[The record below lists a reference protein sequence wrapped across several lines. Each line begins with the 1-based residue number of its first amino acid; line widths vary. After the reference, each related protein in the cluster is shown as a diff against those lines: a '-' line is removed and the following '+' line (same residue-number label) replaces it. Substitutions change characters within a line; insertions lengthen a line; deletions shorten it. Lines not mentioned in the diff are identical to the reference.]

1 MEEKL
6 VNWIK
11 RPVVMRSIYI
21 VSCMVISFALG
32 VATEF
37 SVQNRGNEPVLQ
49 IPEKPLPLA
58 YRYKSPVAKN
68 PMDLTPAVEAAD
80 TVTESTTGS
89 TNPSQAFVASKT
101 GKTFY
106 PAGCAGINRI
116 KVENRI
122 YFATEK
128 EAEDKGLTR
137 SVTCK

>member
-11 RPVVMRSIYI
+11 RPIVMRSIYI

-37 SVQNRGNEPVLQ
+37 SAQNRGNEPVLQ

-68 PMDLTPAVEAAD
+68 PMDLVPAVEAAD
-80 TVTESTTGS
+80 TATESTGS
-89 TNPSQAFVASKT
+89 SMAFVASKT

-137 SVTCK
+137 SVTCN

>member
-11 RPVVMRSIYI
+11 RPIVMRSIYI

-37 SVQNRGNEPVLQ
+37 SVQNRGNEPFLQ

-58 YRYKSPVAKN
+58 YRYQNPVVKN
-68 PMDLTPAVEAAD
+68 PMDSVPAVEVAD
-80 TVTESTTGS
+80 TATELTTRSTS
-89 TNPSQAFVASKT
+89 SSEAFVASKT

-128 EAEDKGLTR
+128 EAEDRGLTR

>member
-37 SVQNRGNEPVLQ
+37 SVQNRGNQPVLQ

-68 PMDLTPAVEAAD
+68 PMDLVPAVEAAD
-80 TVTESTTGS
+80 TATESTGS
-89 TNPSQAFVASKT
+89 SMAFVASKT

-137 SVTCK
+137 SVTCN

>member
-58 YRYKSPVAKN
+58 YRYKSLVAKN
-68 PMDLTPAVEAAD
+68 PMDLVPAVEAAD
-80 TVTESTTGS
+80 TATESTGS
-89 TNPSQAFVASKT
+89 SMAFVASKT

-137 SVTCK
+137 SVTCN

>member
-1 MEEKL
+1 
-6 VNWIK
+6 
-11 RPVVMRSIYI
+11 
-21 VSCMVISFALG
+21 MVISFALG

-37 SVQNRGNEPVLQ
+37 SVQNRGNQPVLQ

-68 PMDLTPAVEAAD
+68 PMDLVPAVEAGVE
-80 TVTESTTGS
+80 TPTTPSTETS
-89 TNPSQAFVASKT
+89 NPSQAFVASKT

-137 SVTCK
+137 SVTCN